1 MILNEDY
8 FDDLEIKDEDIM
20 ADDTPLDV
28 EEPKHELTVKEYY
41 KLLEQY
47 NHLIRFRIEDD
58 DMDTT
63 FIQTSLIPRI
73 FKRLDTIFE
82 SYGIEDYKYVLVSSC
97 YVEDCNTVVKFGD
110 YQLFCKERDKDKYI
124 NDRYDWVYINVFV
137 NYPEFTYKRVLRFLY
152 TVLNLYRFYKQIN
165 WMTFEPITTDDY
177 IIQLE
182 FGTEFNRIEF
192 YYDNIKRD
200 VRGNDINLC
209 KELTEEDKRVFYNSV
224 FRHFFGE
231 KVDIDYDAII
241 RDVPF
246 KPIRPLFRCRTI

>member
-8 FDDLEIKDEDIM
+8 FNDLEITDKDIM

-28 EEPKHELTVKEYY
+28 EEPKHDLTVEEYH
-41 KLLEQY
+41 KLFEQY
-47 NHLIRFRIEDD
+47 NHIIRFRIEDEY
-58 DMDTT
+58 DTT

-73 FKRLDTIFE
+73 FKRLDTIFK

-97 YVEDCNTVVKFGD
+97 YEEDCNTVVKFGD
-110 YQLFCKERDKDKYI
+110 YQLFCDEDDEDEFI

-137 NYPEFTYKRVLRFLY
+137 NYPEFTYKRALRFLS
-152 TVLNLYRFYKQIN
+152 TVLNLFRIDEQIN

-182 FGTEFNRIEF
+182 FGTEYDLIEF
-192 YYDNIKRD
+192 YYENIKRD
-200 VRGNDINLC
+200 VRGNDIDLC
-209 KELTEEDKRVFYNSV
+209 NELTEEDKEEFYNSV
-224 FRHFFGE
+224 MRHFFGE
-231 KVDIDYDAII
+231 KKVKNIDYEAID

-246 KPIRPLFRCRTI
+246 KPIRPLEF